1 MNEKLSN
8 FIEKLFKY
16 NYEETS
22 ISNDYSYYVH
32 VNMAGK
38 RIHLSQKEK
47 TIEKI
52 TNDLINS
59 TDKYKV
65 YVVDVGINPSK
76 LRRLRIN
83 SFWKILIILKLDSND
98 NINDFSL
105 HFPYIENEDF
115 VKKFMDD
122 LFSKKAKQ

>member
-8 FIEKLFKY
+8 FIEKLSKY

-32 VNMAGK
+32 INMIGK
-38 RIHLSQKEK
+38 RVHLSQKEK

-52 TNDLINS
+52 SNNLIVS

-65 YVVDVGINPSK
+65 YTIDVGINPSE

-83 SFWKILIILKLDSND
+83 SFWKILIIIKLDPND
-98 NINDFSL
+98 NINDFSI
-105 HFPYIENEDF
+105 HFPYLENEDF
-115 VKKFMDD
+115 VKRFMDD
-122 LFSKKAKQ
+122 LFPKK